1 MVSDIP
7 VIAIDGPS
15 ASGKGTVAQKV
26 AERLAFHCLD
36 SGALYRLV
44 ALAGIRRQI
53 PWSDE
58 TVLGSLA
65 LELPARFVGGEI
77 YLDNQI
83 VTDEIRTEA
92 CSVGAS
98 MVGAIPRVREGLLA
112 RQKAFRQMPG
122 LVAEGRDMG
131 SVVFPDAGLKI
142 FLTASA
148 EIRAERRLK
157 QLKQKGIAAK
167 LAVLLQDLRE
177 RDERDSSRSLAPL
190 KPTQDAHLL
199 DTTELSVDQAV
210 DKILLWYQGSR

>member
-1 MVSDIP
+1 
-7 VIAIDGPS
+7 
-15 ASGKGTVAQKV
+15 
-26 AERLAFHCLD
+26 
-36 SGALYRLV
+36 
-44 ALAGIRRQI
+44 
-53 PWSDE
+53 
-58 TVLGSLA
+58 
-65 LELPARFVGGEI
+65 
-77 YLDNQI
+77 
-83 VTDEIRTEA
+83 
-92 CSVGAS
+92 
-98 MVGAIPRVREGLLA
+98 
-112 RQKAFRQMPG
+112 
-122 LVAEGRDMG
+122 MG

-167 LAVLLQDLRE
+167 LTVLLQDLRE